1 MPFIN
6 TAVHLD
12 PDQVLIS
19 VCTATDPSELADAK
33 WIVALGRRTEHD
45 LLAVVPDVDR
55 KGAFTGEF
63 ALVHVPTGLR
73 VETSRTLARVHQAAT
88 AVADLDW
95 ASITDAD
102 KASDDFNAAVHA
114 RLLGMRTAR
123 SAR

>member
-1 MPFIN
+1 MPFID
-6 TAVHLD
+6 TAVHLA
-12 PDQVLIS
+12 PERVLIS

-33 WIVALGRRTEHD
+33 SIVALGLRTEHD
-45 LLAVVPDVDR
+45 P
-55 KGAFTGEF
+55 
-63 ALVHVPTGLR
+63 
-73 VETSRTLARVHQAAT
+73 

-95 ASITDAD
+95 TAITDAD